1 MPTLTD
7 FLCFAD
13 YNSDYFYNHTSDI
26 LNFKPCKLIFLNSHI
41 FHILY
46 IDTNKT
52 IFVNIFSEVMSAK
65 MIKMTIMA
73 IIKWPI
79 MVQSVANIIFWTEY
93 EYEYICNTTVDRIRI
108 FEYFWLK
115 YSNIFSS
122 NIWIFFVRI
131 FENHFG
137 QILKYSI
144 EQRGHTA
151 CIPRIPRSQLCY
163 LCQSCMML
171 PSSHWG
177 ECRITHQTNQQKR
190 EKFNP
195 YN

>member
-1 MPTLTD
+1 
-7 FLCFAD
+7 
-13 YNSDYFYNHTSDI
+13 
-26 LNFKPCKLIFLNSHI
+26 
-41 FHILY
+41 
-46 IDTNKT
+46 
-52 IFVNIFSEVMSAK
+52 

-79 MVQSVANIIFWTEY
+79 MAQSVANIIFWTEY
-93 EYEYICNTTVDRIRI
+93 EYEYICDTTVDRIQI

-131 FENHFG
+131 FEYHFG
-137 QILKYSI
+137 QTLKYSI
-144 EQRGHTA
+144 EQRGHKA

-163 LCQSCMML
+163 LCQSCIML

-177 ECRITHQTNQQKR
+177 QCRIIHQTNQQKR
-190 EKFNP
+190 EKFNL

>member
-1 MPTLTD
+1 
-7 FLCFAD
+7 
-13 YNSDYFYNHTSDI
+13 
-26 LNFKPCKLIFLNSHI
+26 
-41 FHILY
+41 
-46 IDTNKT
+46 
-52 IFVNIFSEVMSAK
+52 

-79 MVQSVANIIFWTEY
+79 MAQSVANIIFWT

-131 FENHFG
+131 FEYHFG
-137 QILKYSI
+137 QTLKYSI
-144 EQRGHTA
+144 EQRGHKA

-163 LCQSCMML
+163 LCQSCIML

-177 ECRITHQTNQQKR
+177 QCRIIHQTNQQKR
-190 EKFNP
+190 EKFNL